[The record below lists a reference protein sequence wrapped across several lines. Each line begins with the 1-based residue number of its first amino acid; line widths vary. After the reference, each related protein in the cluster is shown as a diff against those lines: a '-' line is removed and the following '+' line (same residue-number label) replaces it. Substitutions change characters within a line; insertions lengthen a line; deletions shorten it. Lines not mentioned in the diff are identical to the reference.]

1 MFTVVVLAGIAIT
14 ILTGI
19 PVFLQLRQ
27 HPRGLAVLFFAEMWE
42 RFSYYGMRGLLVF
55 YLTEH
60 FLFDDSFAAGQYS
73 AYTTLVYLVPL
84 VGGFVA
90 DRWLGSRKAI
100 AFGALL
106 LVAGHFTMAIE
117 GPAATD
123 TLTWQG
129 HAFQVEATGRM
140 EARKVCLRVG
150 SGCYP
155 VAGAPGGGLAIEGL
169 PATAPLPP
177 VLPAGSYVQTQARS
191 DTFVGVLYLALALII
206 MGVGFLKANISS
218 IVGQLYP
225 ERDPR
230 RDPGFTLYY
239 YGINLGAF
247 WAGIICGLVGVKV
260 GWGAGFG
267 LAGLGMLAGYLV
279 FVLNKPRL
287 EGKGEPPDPAA
298 LKARVIGP
306 LNVEWGIYLA
316 AIAGV
321 ALVWWLVRQ
330 YALMGWLLA
339 AGWIVALAYLG
350 FEMARLG
357 KVVRER
363 LLLALILVFGSVI
376 FFALAE
382 QAGTSLNQFAER
394 NTQLPNAGFWTMTAA
409 NTQTFNPG
417 YILLFSAPL
426 AWLWTKL
433 GQRGLDPNPL
443 VKFGLGLVQIG
454 VGFWVLTWAATAHD
468 ASFRTPLVF
477 LAFSYLLQT
486 TGELFLSP
494 VGLSE
499 MTKLAPARM
508 ISTLMAV
515 WFLGASGAQY
525 LAGLIAKTTAAQTIG
540 GQVLDPAKALATY
553 AHTFLIIGAWGVGA
567 GVVFLAVSPWLKRWA
582 HGADD
587 TQAVAEPQSPLIPAE
602 APAQQRG

>member
-1 MFTVVVLAGIAIT
+1 MFNVVVLAGIVIT

-42 RFSYYGMRGLLVF
+42 RFSYYGMRGLLIF

-60 FLFDDSFAAGQYS
+60 FLFDDAFAAGQYS
-73 AYTTLVYLVPL
+73 GYTTLVYLLPL

-123 TLTWQG
+123 TLSYGG
-129 HAFQVEATGRM
+129 HAYVVRAAGRM
-140 EARKVCLRVG
+140 EARKVCLEVAN
-150 SGCYP
+150 GCY
-155 VAGAPGGGLAIEGL
+155 AMTAAPDGGLAIKEL
-169 PATAPLPP
+169 PAAAPLPAE
-177 VLPAGSYVQTQARS
+177 LPKGTYAETPARS
-191 DTFVGVLYLALALII
+191 HGFVDVLYLALALII

-225 ERDPR
+225 EGDPR

-247 WAGIICGLVGVKV
+247 WASIICGLVGQTVS
-260 GWGAGFG
+260 WGAGFG
-267 LAGLGMLAGYLV
+267 LAGVGMLAGFLV

-287 EGKGEPPDPAA
+287 EGHGEPPDPAK
-298 LKARVIGP
+298 LARRVAGP
-306 LNVEWGIYLA
+306 INLEWSIYLA

-321 ALVWWLVRQ
+321 AVVWWLVRQ
-330 YALMGWLLA
+330 FALMGWLLG
-339 AGWIVALAYLG
+339 AGWTVALAYVG
-350 FEMARLG
+350 FEMSRLG
-357 KVVRER
+357 KVGRER
-363 LLLALILVFGSVI
+363 LMLAILLVFGSVI

-382 QAGTSLNQFAER
+382 QAGTSLNEFAER
-394 NTQLPNAGFWTMTAA
+394 NTQLPSAGFWTVTPAQ
-409 NTQTFNPG
+409 TQSFNSG
-417 YILLFSAPL
+417 YILLFVPPL
-426 AWLWTKL
+426 AWLWAKL
-433 GQRGLDPNPL
+433 GQQGRDPNPL
-443 VKFGLGLVQIG
+443 VKFGLGLIQIG
-454 VGFWVLTWAATAHD
+454 VGFWILVWGATYPNAA
-468 ASFRTPLVF
+468 FRTPLFF

-508 ISTLMAV
+508 ISTLMAI

-525 LAGLIAKTTAAQTIG
+525 LAGLIARTTAAETIG

-553 AHTFLIIGAWGVGA
+553 AHTFLIIGAWGVAA
-567 GVVFLAVSPWLKRWA
+567 GVVFLALSPWLKRWA

-587 TQAVAEPQSPLIPAE
+587 THAIGEPRPGPEAVPAS
-602 APAQQRG
+602 RL

>member
-1 MFTVVVLAGIAIT
+1 MFNVVVLAGIVIT

-19 PVFLQLRQ
+19 PVFLQLRA
-27 HPRGLAVLFFAEMWE
+27 HPRGLSVLFFAEMWE
-42 RFSYYGMRGLLVF
+42 RFSYYGMRGLLIF

-60 FLFDDSFAAGQYS
+60 FLFDDAYAAGQYS
-73 AYTTLVYLVPL
+73 GYTTLVYLVPL

-117 GPAATD
+117 GPPARE
-123 TLTWQG
+123 TLSFQG
-129 HAFQVEATGRM
+129 HAYQVRVEGRM
-140 EARKVCLRVG
+140 DGRKVCLEVG
-150 SGCYP
+150 RGCY
-155 VAGAPGGGLAIEGL
+155 AIAAAPDGGLAIQDL
-169 PATAPLPP
+169 PTTAPLPP
-177 VLPAGSYVQTQARS
+177 VLPKGTFTQTQTRS
-191 DTFVGVLYLALALII
+191 QAFVDVLYLALALII

-225 ERDPR
+225 QGDPR

-247 WAGIICGLVGVKV
+247 WASIVCGLVGQTVS
-260 GWGAGFG
+260 WGAGFG
-267 LAGLGMLAGYLV
+267 LAGIGMLAGYLV
-279 FVLNKPRL
+279 FVFNKPRL
-287 EGKGEPPDPAA
+287 EGHGEPPDPAM
-298 LKARVIGP
+298 LKRRVAGP
-306 LNVEWGIYLA
+306 VTLEWGIYLA

-321 ALVWWLVRQ
+321 AVVWQLVRL
-330 YALMGWLLA
+330 YEVMGWLLL
-339 AGWIVALAYLG
+339 AGWIAALGYLG
-350 FEMARLG
+350 FEMSRIG
-357 KVVRER
+357 KVGRER
-363 LLLALILVFGSVI
+363 LMLAILLVFGSVI

-394 NTQLPNAGFWTMTAA
+394 NTQLPNAGFWTVTPAQ
-409 NTQTFNPG
+409 TQSFNSG
-417 YILLFSAPL
+417 YILLFVPPL
-426 AWLWTKL
+426 AWLWAKL
-433 GQRGLDPNPL
+433 GERGRDPNPL
-443 VKFGLGLVQIG
+443 VKFGLGLIQIG
-454 VGFWVLTWAATAHD
+454 VGFWILVWGASHPDAA
-468 ASFRTPLVF
+468 FRTPLFF
-477 LAFSYLLQT
+477 LGFSYLLQT

-508 ISTLMAV
+508 ISTLMAI

-525 LAGLIAKTTAAQTIG
+525 LAGLIARTTAAETVG

-553 AHTFLIIGAWGVGA
+553 AHTFLIIGAWGCAA
-567 GVVFLAVSPWLKRWA
+567 GVVFLALSPWLKHWA

-587 TQAVAEPQSPLIPAE
+587 THALAPEGERLPAAAMQADGGA
-602 APAQQRG
+602 